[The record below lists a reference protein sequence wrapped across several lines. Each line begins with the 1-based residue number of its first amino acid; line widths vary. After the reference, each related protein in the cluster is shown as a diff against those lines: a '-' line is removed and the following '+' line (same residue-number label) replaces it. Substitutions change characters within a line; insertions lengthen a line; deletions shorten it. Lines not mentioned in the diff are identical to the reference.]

1 MRLAFNRLSIVTFWV
16 GLVAAGLGLW
26 TAAPARLR
34 PARPL
39 PEGVHSPMLALEL
52 LRERDRVHLP
62 EFVDPPQQAVF
73 GAEAIGTR
81 VRPTREREHLLRAVR
96 RDRYFIAAYD
106 AFLTLAGTLAIRTPF
121 GIPLI
126 VAANAA
132 AYYDVQENRLL
143 NGVLTDAATAVP
155 REPSLKKWAFVFGA
169 FLLMAPALVPR
180 RGAIFWRTLGLAGAA
195 FALVGGVEGLLAI
208 VYAND
213 QLLESAAGRLTVAF
227 VFAAI
232 FFGTCR
238 VLAEGLLP
246 ALDRLAAT
254 RWLGWLSRWP
264 RSEPT

>member
-1 MRLAFNRLSIVTFWV
+1 MQPAFNKLSIATFCV

-39 PEGVHSPMLALEL
+39 PEGVRSPMLALQL
-52 LRERDRVHLP
+52 LREPDRVHLS
-62 EFVDPPQQAVF
+62 EFIDPPQLAVF
-73 GAEAIGTR
+73 GADAIGTR

-96 RDRYFIAAYD
+96 RDRYFIVAYD
-106 AFLTLAGTLAIRTPF
+106 AFLTLAGALSIRTPF

-143 NGVLTDAATAVP
+143 NGVLTGAGGALP

-169 FLLMAPALVPR
+169 FLLMAPTLVPR
-180 RGAIFWRTLGLAGAA
+180 RGAMFWRTLGLAGAA

-208 VYAND
+208 AYAND

-232 FFGTCR
+232 FFGTCSL
-238 VLAEGLLP
+238 LAEGLLP
-246 ALDRLAAT
+246 AFDRLAAT

-264 RSEPT
+264 PSEPT